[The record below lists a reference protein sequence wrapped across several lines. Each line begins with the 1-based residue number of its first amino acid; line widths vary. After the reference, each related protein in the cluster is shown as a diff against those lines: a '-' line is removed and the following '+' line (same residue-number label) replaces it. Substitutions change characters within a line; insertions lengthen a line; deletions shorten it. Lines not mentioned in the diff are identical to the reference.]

1 MKTIAKSLFVLAS
14 TLLLSAP
21 ADADVSFNSAR
32 VTAEDV
38 LATAEFYKAA
48 FGLKEVQ
55 RLDLPG
61 GNVEVMLNFG
71 ATEQA
76 AKENPDA
83 QVVIMHRDAGVPPDP
98 VAHLIFNVTD
108 MDSTVAAA
116 KAAGGTMAREP
127 FEFGNTGIRIGMVN
141 DPAGNV
147 VELLQQP

>member
-1 MKTIAKSLFVLAS
+1 
-14 TLLLSAP
+14 
-21 ADADVSFNSAR
+21 
-32 VTAEDV
+32 
-38 LATAEFYKAA
+38 
-48 FGLKEVQ
+48 
-55 RLDLPG
+55 
-61 GNVEVMLNFG
+61 
-71 ATEQA
+71 
-76 AKENPDA
+76 
-83 QVVIMHRDAGVPPDP
+83 VPPDP